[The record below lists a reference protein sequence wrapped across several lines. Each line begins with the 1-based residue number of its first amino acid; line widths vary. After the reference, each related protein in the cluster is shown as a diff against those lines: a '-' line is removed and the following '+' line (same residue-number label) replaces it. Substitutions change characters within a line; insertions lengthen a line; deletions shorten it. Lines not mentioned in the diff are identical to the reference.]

1 METNFTI
8 WKGII
13 AGLILAVLPM
23 VYTQAASP
31 GVESGSEIAKEVTFV
46 EAIKEISV
54 RFEVFFT
61 FDLKLVEGIM
71 VDESFREY
79 STVENAVEYVLQK
92 TTLKYRIIQ
101 QQYVIIYKS
110 DAEGMESLRQ
120 MSRHLDGLISEG
132 EQMMEVPTRP
142 VARTVEV
149 LPERTARQPLAPLE
163 YSISGTV
170 TDQDGEPLIGV
181 NIQVKGTGKG
191 TSTDFEGQFTL
202 ADIDENAILVVS
214 YIGYQTQEIPVS
226 GNANIQ
232 ITMIS
237 DSQLLD
243 EVVVVGYGTQKKSDL
258 TGAVGKVNNDDIVR
272 GNPVKAAKA
281 IQGQVAGVNVTRVNG
296 RPGADY
302 NINIRGLNSINFSNE
317 PLVVIDGVMGGDMNA
332 LNPTDIESMDIL
344 KDASATAI
352 YGSRGANGVIIISTK
367 KGGSHAPTL
376 SYSGYVGVKMPA
388 HLPDMQNAQEFY
400 QASVIDLAKNG
411 GKPRSFTSTE
421 IDMYES
427 GRSTDWIDEV
437 TNPSLQT
444 NHSISLGGG
453 NETTNYHFSGGYL
466 DEGGTLMHT
475 KFQRYNI
482 KGSMESELNKVV
494 KLGFT
499 ASFSHGKLELGSN
512 EGLRSAFRA
521 RPTGVIFTEDVL
533 NQGEN
538 QELDWNG
545 YASWM
550 GINDKQ
556 VLNPLIEMNP
566 ENFQDETKSN
576 TFMGN
581 AYLQLTLLEGLT
593 LRSSLSAN
601 LYNDRFGQFRGTFTK
616 SQKTTLNP
624 RAYRNTTNISGI
636 TLDNILSYNKS
647 LAKNNFV
654 LTAVQSTFMESRETM
669 NSYVNNLPYNSLWYA
684 MGTSSTID
692 EFETNLVERSL
703 LSYMGRVVYD
713 FDNRYYVTLTG
724 RWDGAS
730 QLSPGNKWAFFPS
743 AAVAWRISN
752 ERFMQDSNI
761 SNLKLRVSYG
771 LVGNSAVSPY
781 STQSRILNTG
791 YDFGGTPAFGFA
803 PENLADQSL
812 KWEKSKEL
820 NLGLDIGVLSGRINA
835 SIEVYNRNT
844 VDLIYREQIPTST
857 GFSSVLTN
865 VGEVANRGV
874 ELSVGSVNVINGD
887 FNWSSNIVFAKNVN
901 EVLSIGSEGVQA
913 DISTNLFVGE
923 PLGANYY
930 YEFDGIWQ
938 LDEADE
944 AAVFGQVPGSVRV
957 VDQNN
962 DGKIS
967 SGTGEDDRIILGST
981 QPNWTLGFTNKFQ
994 FRNLDLSFL
1003 MYTSQGVQY
1012 LNSMLN
1018 GTMGEIGKGRYNAL
1032 NLNYWTTENPSNE
1045 YFGPGISNPYEKAVF
1060 YQDASFIR
1068 ISDITLGFTL
1078 PKTGSQ
1084 SSVFKNF
1091 RIYTQVSNPFIFH
1104 DFDGMDPEYNS
1115 GTYQDDLPSATFL
1128 LGVDLTF

>member
-1 METNFTI
+1 METIHTK
-8 WKGII
+8 WKGIL
-13 AGLILAVLPM
+13 AGLILVLLPM
-23 VYTQAASP
+23 IDALATSP
-31 GVESGSEIAKEVTFV
+31 VKVVEPVSVREVTFV
-46 EAIKEISV
+46 EAIKEISA

-71 VDESFREY
+71 VDETFRDY
-79 STVENAVEYVLQK
+79 NTVENAVEYVLQK
-92 TTLKYRIIQ
+92 TSLKYRIIQ
-101 QQYVIIYKS
+101 EQYVIIYKS

-120 MSRHLDGLISEG
+120 ISRHLDGLISEG
-132 EQMMEVPTRP
+132 EQQMEKPARAETRP
-142 VARTVEV
+142 VPV
-149 LPERTARQPLAPLE
+149 LPERLVKTELAPPE
-163 YSISGTV
+163 FSVVGTV
-170 TDQDGEPLIGV
+170 TDQNGEPLIGV
-181 NIQVKGTGKG
+181 NIQIKGTGLG
-191 TSTDFEGQFTL
+191 TSTDFEGQFVL
-202 ADIDENAILVVS
+202 EDVDENAILVVS

-226 GNANIQ
+226 GNGDIQ

-258 TGAVGKVNNDDIVR
+258 TGAVGTVSSDEIVR
-272 GNPVKAAKA
+272 GNPVQAAKA

-302 NINIRGLNSINFSNE
+302 SINIRGLNSINFSNE

-332 LNPTDIESMDIL
+332 LNPADIESMDIL

-352 YGSRGANGVIIISTK
+352 YGSRGANGVIIISTR
-367 KGGSHAPTL
+367 KGSSGTPSL

-411 GKPRSFTSTE
+411 GTPRSFTSTE

-427 GRSTDWIDEV
+427 GRTTDWIDEI
-437 TNPSLQT
+437 TDPSLQT
-444 NHSISLGGG
+444 NHSISLSGG
-453 NETTNYHFSGGYL
+453 NESTNYHFSGGYL
-466 DEGGTLMHT
+466 DEGGTLLHT
-475 KFQRYNI
+475 KYQRYNI
-482 KGSMESELNKVV
+482 KGSLESRLNKVV

-499 ASFSHGKLELGSN
+499 ANFTHGKLELGSN

-521 RPTGVIFTEDVL
+521 RPTGVIFMDDVL
-533 NQGEN
+533 NTGEN
-538 QELDWNG
+538 QELGWNG

-556 VLNPLIEMNP
+556 VLNPIIEMDP
-566 ENFQDETKSN
+566 ENFRDETNSN
-576 TFMGN
+576 TFFGN

-593 LRSSLSAN
+593 LKSSLSAN

-616 SQKTTLNP
+616 SQKTTNNP
-624 RAYRNTTNISGI
+624 RAYRNTTAISGI
-636 TLDNILSYNKS
+636 TLDNILTYDKTI
-647 LAKNNFV
+647 AKNNFV
-654 LTAVQSTFMESRETM
+654 FTAVQSAFFQSNETM
-669 NSYVNNLPYNSLWYA
+669 NSFVNNLPYNSLWYA
-684 MGTSSTID
+684 MGTSSTYD
-692 EFETNLVERSL
+692 ELGTNLVERSL

-730 QLSPGNKWAFFPS
+730 QLSPGNQWAFFPS

-752 ERFMQDSNI
+752 ESFLEDSNI
-761 SNLKLRVSYG
+761 SNLKLRLSYG

-781 STQSRILNTG
+781 STQSRILNTP

-820 NLGLDIGVLSGRINA
+820 NVGLDIGWLSGRINA
-835 SIEVYNRNT
+835 SLEVYNRHT
-844 VDLIYREQIPTST
+844 VDLIYLEQIPTST

-865 VGEVANRGV
+865 VGEVSNRGV
-874 ELSVGSVNVINGD
+874 ELTLGSVIVSRGD
-887 FNWSSNIVFAKNVN
+887 FHWSSNIIFAKNIN
-901 EVLSIGSEGVQA
+901 EVVSIGSEGLQA

-923 PLGANYY
+923 SLGSNYD
-930 YEFDGIWQ
+930 YEFAGIWQ
-938 LDEADE
+938 LDESDE
-944 AAVFGQVPGSVRV
+944 AAAYGQVPGSVKV

-967 SGTGEDDRIILGST
+967 SGDGEDDRIILGST
-981 QPNWTLGFTNKFQ
+981 QPDWTLGFTNKFQ
-994 FRNLDLSFL
+994 FKNLDLSFL
-1003 MYTSQGVQY
+1003 MYTSQSVQFR
-1012 LNSMLN
+1012 NSMLS
-1018 GTMGEIGKGRYNAL
+1018 GTMGEVGKGRYNAL
-1032 NLNYWTTENPSNE
+1032 NLNYWTVDNPSNE
-1045 YFGPGISNPYEKAVF
+1045 YFGPGIANPYGSAIQ

-1078 PKTGSQ
+1078 PQALSPGT
-1084 SSVFKNF
+1084 VFKNF
-1091 RIYTQVSNPFIFH
+1091 RIYGQVINPFIFH